1 MSALRSA
8 RENCERLFLRP
19 PKGNLAFYPRDYVSS
34 VASSVARQWSS
45 TGPNAAKWV
54 ARVLPFAMLVLG
66 TILVC
71 RSALIPRV

>member
-1 MSALRSA
+1 MSSLRST
-8 RENCERLFLRP
+8 RENSERLFLRP

-54 ARVLPFAMLVLG
+54 ARVLRYEVLVIE

-71 RSALIPRV
+71 SNALMPRV